1 MKKLNLEDILASTS
15 DLTKE
20 KKVWYVAV
28 IGRPNAGKST
38 FINTLIWEKI
48 SITSNIPQTTRK
60 KVLAIYNDEE
70 SQIIFFDTP
79 WIHYNEK
86 NFNKAINQ
94 QAISSLSESNLVLYF
109 IDSSRNYWDE
119 EKYIEKILENVS
131 APILKIFT
139 KVDLPEKVWI
149 PQNKNNVFKIS
160 SQTQE
165 GFDDLLLEIKNKL
178 PTAPLLFPENIYTKQ
193 DMFFRISEIIREK
206 VFLNTKE
213 EIPHSIF
220 ISVDEIEETTYNP
233 KWKTNNNT
241 SKIKKTNNNP
251 SPSGLPLILKEDE
264 KELLKIVAYINA
276 ESDSQKYILIWK
288 WWKLIAKIWKE
299 SRIEIEQ
306 IFWKK
311 TFLALRVKVRKNWRK
326 DEKLVKQILK

>member
-1 MKKLNLEDILASTS
+1 MQKLNLEDILASTS
-15 DLTKE
+15 DLTEE

-60 KVLAIYNDEE
+60 KVLAIFNDDN

-79 WIHYNEK
+79 WIHFDEK
-86 NFNKAINQ
+86 KFNKEINQ
-94 QAISSLSESNLVLYF
+94 QAISSLSESNLILYF
-109 IDSSRNYWDE
+109 IDSSRSYWDE
-119 EKYIEKILENVS
+119 EKYIEEILENVS
-131 APILKIFT
+131 VPILKIYT
-139 KVDLPEKVWI
+139 KVDLEAKIWI
-149 PQNKNNVFKIS
+149 PQNKSNVFTIS
-160 SQTQE
+160 SETKE
-165 GFDDLLLEIKNKL
+165 GFDELLVEIKNQL
-178 PTAPLLFPENIYTKQ
+178 PTASLLFPENIYTKQ

-206 VFLNTKE
+206 VFTNTKE
-213 EIPHSIF
+213 EIPHSIY
-220 ISVDEIEETTYNP
+220 ISVDEIEED
-233 KWKTNNNT
+233 KTN
-241 SKIKKTNNNP
+241 
-251 SPSGLPLILKEDE
+251 DW

-288 WWKLIAKIWKE
+288 WGSLISKMWKE

-326 DEKLVKQILK
+326 DEKIIKWIFR

>member
-1 MKKLNLEDILASTS
+1 MQKLNLEDILASTS

-20 KKVWYVAV
+20 KKVGYVAV

-38 FINTLIWEKI
+38 FINNLIWEKI
-48 SITSNIPQTTRK
+48 SITSNVPQTTRK
-60 KVLAIYNDEE
+60 KILAIYNDQD

-79 WIHYNEK
+79 WIHDNEK
-86 NFNKAINQ
+86 NFNKAINN
-94 QAISSLSESNLVLYF
+94 QAISSLQESQLVLYF
-109 IDSSRNYWDE
+109 IDSSRNFGEE
-119 EKYIEKILENVS
+119 EKYIEKILENVTV
-131 APILKIFT
+131 PILKIYT
-139 KVDLPEKVWI
+139 KIDLEAKIWI

-160 SQTQE
+160 SYTKE
-165 GFDDLLLEIKNKL
+165 GFDKLLSEIKNKL

-206 VFLNTKE
+206 VFTNTKE

-220 ISVDEIEETTYNP
+220 ISVDEIEET
-233 KWKTNNNT
+233 KTN
-241 SKIKKTNNNP
+241 
-251 SPSGLPLILKEDE
+251 DW

-288 WWKLIAKIWKE
+288 WWSLISKMWKE
-299 SRIEIEQ
+299 ARIEIEQ
-306 IFWKK
+306 IFGKK

-326 DEKLVKQILK
+326 DEKLIKQILR

>member
-1 MKKLNLEDILASTS
+1 MKKLNLEDILDSTS

-38 FINTLIWEKI
+38 FINTLIWEKV

-60 KVLAIYNDEE
+60 KVLAIFNDDE

-86 NFNKAINQ
+86 NFNKAINN
-94 QAISSLSESNLVLYF
+94 QAISSLKESQVILYF

-119 EKYIEKILENVS
+119 EKYIEEILENVS
-131 APILKIFT
+131 VPILKIYT
-139 KVDLPEKVWI
+139 KVDLEAKIWI

-160 SQTQE
+160 SETKE
-165 GFDDLLLEIKNKL
+165 GFDELLKEIKDKL

-206 VFLNTKE
+206 VFTNTKE
-213 EIPHSIF
+213 ELPHSIF
-220 ISVDEIEETTYNP
+220 ISVDEIEEN
-233 KWKTNNNT
+233 KTN
-241 SKIKKTNNNP
+241 
-251 SPSGLPLILKEDE
+251 DW

-288 WWKLIAKIWKE
+288 WWKLIAKMWKE

-326 DEKLVKQILK
+326 NEKLIKQILK

>member
-1 MKKLNLEDILASTS
+1 MKKLNLEDILESTS

-20 KKVWYVAV
+20 KKVGYVAI

-60 KVLAIYNDEE
+60 KVLAIYNDDE
-70 SQIIFFDTP
+70 SQIVFFDTP
-79 WIHYNEK
+79 WIHENEK

-94 QAISSLSESNLVLYF
+94 QAISSLSESNLILYF
-109 IDSSRNYWDE
+109 IDSSRNFWDE
-119 EKYIEKILENVS
+119 EKFIEKILENVS
-131 APILKIFT
+131 VPVLKIYT
-139 KVDLPEKVWI
+139 KADLEAKIGI

-160 SQTQE
+160 SQTRE
-165 GFDDLLLEIKNKL
+165 GFDELLKAIKEKL
-178 PTAPLLFPENIYTKQ
+178 PTSPLLFPENIYTKQ

-220 ISVDEIEETTYNP
+220 ITVDEIEETQ
-233 KWKTNNNT
+233 TN
-241 SKIKKTNNNP
+241 
-251 SPSGLPLILKEDE
+251 DW

-288 WWKLIAKIWKE
+288 WWNLIAKMWKE

-306 IFWKK
+306 VFGKK
-311 TFLALRVKVRKNWRK
+311 VFLALRVKVRKNWRK
-326 DEKLVKQILK
+326 DDRLVKEILR

>member
-1 MKKLNLEDILASTS
+1 MKKLNLEDILESTS

-20 KKVWYVAV
+20 KKVGYVAI

-60 KVLAIYNDEE
+60 KVLAIYNDDE
-70 SQIIFFDTP
+70 SQIVFFDTP
-79 WIHYNEK
+79 WIHENEK

-94 QAISSLSESNLVLYF
+94 QAISSLSESNLILYF
-109 IDSSRNYWDE
+109 IDSSRNFWDE
-119 EKYIEKILENVS
+119 EKFIEKILENVS
-131 APILKIFT
+131 VPVLKIYT
-139 KVDLPEKVWI
+139 KADLEAKIGI

-160 SQTQE
+160 SQTRE
-165 GFDDLLLEIKNKL
+165 GFDELLKAIKEKL
-178 PTAPLLFPENIYTKQ
+178 PTSPLLFPENIYTKQ

-220 ISVDEIEETTYNP
+220 ITVDEIEETQ
-233 KWKTNNNT
+233 TN
-241 SKIKKTNNNP
+241 
-251 SPSGLPLILKEDE
+251 DW
-264 KELLKIVAYINA
+264 KELLKIVTYINA

-288 WWKLIAKIWKE
+288 WWNLIAKMWKE

-306 IFWKK
+306 VFGKK
-311 TFLALRVKVRKNWRK
+311 VFLALRVKVRKNWRK
-326 DEKLVKQILK
+326 DDRLVKEILR

>member
-1 MKKLNLEDILASTS
+1 MQKLNLEDILASTS
-15 DLTKE
+15 DLTEE

-60 KVLAIYNDEE
+60 KVLAIFNDDN

-79 WIHYNEK
+79 WIHFDEK
-86 NFNKAINQ
+86 KFNKEINQ
-94 QAISSLSESNLVLYF
+94 QAISSLSESNLILYF
-109 IDSSRNYWDE
+109 IDSSRSYWDE

-131 APILKIFT
+131 VPILKIYT
-139 KVDLPEKVWI
+139 KVDLEAKIWI
-149 PQNKNNVFKIS
+149 PQNKSNVFTIS
-160 SQTQE
+160 SETKE
-165 GFDDLLLEIKNKL
+165 GFDELLVEIKNQL
-178 PTAPLLFPENIYTKQ
+178 PTASLLFPENIYTKQ

-206 VFLNTKE
+206 VFTNTKE
-213 EIPHSIF
+213 EIPHSIY
-220 ISVDEIEETTYNP
+220 ISVDEIEED
-233 KWKTNNNT
+233 KTN
-241 SKIKKTNNNP
+241 
-251 SPSGLPLILKEDE
+251 DW

-288 WWKLIAKIWKE
+288 WGSLISKMWKE

-326 DEKLVKQILK
+326 DEKIIKWIFR